1 MIRLLRVL
9 SCAFRADQ
17 AQTLRGLFWYL
28 RGKRVRGYNLMQ
40 AAAARSPSYYQLWI
54 KVAEPRLE
62 QEYCAP
68 ADGAQPIRISA
79 AILGAE
85 RDPAG
90 AERTRRSLIAA
101 FQGTAPLLQLDATDS
116 FAVPPPPGSWFI
128 ALPAGDQISPAAGAA
143 LTAANAAHPGSAIL
157 FWDEDRL
164 TGDRRL
170 DPWVRAEW
178 DELMLQQ
185 PNWLCGAA
193 AVHVPAGNLPSTIR
207 KPLDLLI
214 QEAAR
219 SAGAAVHIPL
229 VLTHR
234 GQATEPEGGP
244 CIPPD
249 PADGWPDVSIIIPT
263 RDRVELLDS
272 CIRSLKML
280 DYAGRTEL
288 IVAENGSTEDATRQF
303 LDQFV
308 AEGGKVVDCAGPF
321 NFSAINNRAV
331 AAASGDL
338 VCLLNNDVE
347 ALDGTWLTAMV
358 RHAVCP
364 DVGAVGAMLLYPDG
378 TIQHAGV
385 ALGIGGAA
393 GHVYRGIDPAA
404 QGNGACHRTT
414 RRVSIVTAACL
425 VVRRETY
432 LRAGGLDEQAFAVA
446 FNDVDFCL
454 RLDRSGL
461 RNIYVAEAR
470 LIHHESKSRG
480 SDMHA
485 SNYARYRQELAHLQ
499 ERWNTLEARD
509 RWHSPLIRRAGED
522 FVLDIG

>member
-1 MIRLLRVL
+1 MLRVL
-9 SCAFRADQ
+9 SCAFRADP

-28 RGKRVRGYNLMQ
+28 RGKRVRGYNLMKS
-40 AAAARSPSYYQLWI
+40 AAARSPAYYRLWI
-54 KVAEPRLE
+54 KVAEPRLV
-62 QEYCAP
+62 QEYCA
-68 ADGAQPIRISA
+68 AAGTAQPVEVAA
-79 AILGAE
+79 AIIGAE

-90 AERTRRSLIAA
+90 AERTRRSLAAA
-101 FQGTAPLLQLDATDS
+101 FDGAAALLQLDAADA
-116 FAVPPPPGSWFI
+116 FAALPSPGSWFI
-128 ALPAGDQISPAAGAA
+128 ALAAGDLISPATGAA
-143 LTAANAAHPGSAIL
+143 LAAANAANPGAEIL

-170 DPWVRAEW
+170 DPWMRAEW
-178 DELMLQQ
+178 DELLLQQ

-193 AVHVPAGNLPSTIR
+193 AVRVPAGILPSTVR
-207 KPLDLLI
+207 KPLDL
-214 QEAAR
+214 QVHVAKR
-219 SAGAAVHIPL
+219 STGAAVHIPL

-234 GQATEPEGGP
+234 GQAIELSGGP
-244 CIPPD
+244 LIPAA

-272 CIRSLKML
+272 CIHSLKLL
-280 DYAGRTEL
+280 DYPGRIEL
-288 IVAENGSTEDATRQF
+288 IVADNGSTEDATREF
-303 LDQFV
+303 LDRFA

-331 AAASGDL
+331 AAASGAL
-338 VCLLNNDVE
+338 VCLLNNDIE
-347 ALDGTWLTAMV
+347 ALNGSWLTAMV

-385 ALGIGGAA
+385 AVGIGGAA

-404 QGNGACHRTT
+404 LGNGACHRTT

-480 SDMHA
+480 NDMHA
-485 SNYARYRQELAHLQ
+485 SNYARYRQELAQLQ
-499 ERWNTLEARD
+499 ARWNTLEARD